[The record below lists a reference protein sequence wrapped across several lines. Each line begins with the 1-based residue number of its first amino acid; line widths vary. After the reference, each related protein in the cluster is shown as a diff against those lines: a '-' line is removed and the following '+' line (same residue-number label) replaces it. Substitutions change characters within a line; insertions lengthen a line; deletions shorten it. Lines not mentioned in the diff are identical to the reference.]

1 MVKGQYQKSALL
13 FKEKK
18 MNYDYLQ
25 NQIDNSLAIIA
36 ETNDELADKL
46 QKQYLNSLENAKTL
60 ANMKLVVKQTAN
72 GLVNMVYSGNYR

>member
-1 MVKGQYQKSALL
+1 
-13 FKEKK
+13 